1 LSEYILKVGG
11 KGEIYTTK
19 KLRALVNI
27 KENGRVKAI
36 VKGNKL
42 IIEAIPTLEDML
54 QKNIIELSPEDIEKL
69 SIEVQKEEGIY
80 G

>member
-1 LSEYILKVGG
+1 MSEYILKVGG